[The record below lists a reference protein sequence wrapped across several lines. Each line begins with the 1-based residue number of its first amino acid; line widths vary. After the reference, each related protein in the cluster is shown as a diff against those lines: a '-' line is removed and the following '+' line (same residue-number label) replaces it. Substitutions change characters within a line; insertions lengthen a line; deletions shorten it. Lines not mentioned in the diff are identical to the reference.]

1 VDLDEE
7 HWLAYGAGS
16 RVPVIA
22 RARDALLARDPVATA
37 GRFAAPDELHL
48 GGLLWPEAAG
58 RIAHTAFLT
67 REGLGKGQIILFA
80 DDPNFRGYSLA
91 TQRLF
96 LNAVLL
102 GPGLG
107 TERRVPW

>member
-1 VDLDEE
+1 MVT
-7 HWLAYGAGS
+7 AS
-16 RVPVIA
+16 
-22 RARDALLARDPVATA
+22 DALLSRDPVRTV
-37 GRFAAPDELHL
+37 GRYAAPDRLHV

-67 REGLGKGQIILFA
+67 RESRRKGQVILFA
-80 DDPNFRGYSLA
+80 DDPNFRGYFWG

-102 GPGLG
+102 GPGMG
-107 TERRVPW
+107 TARSVPW